1 MHVMAG
7 AEKGSEI
14 RVGWRWLIVMCPL
27 HPERLCEHPLTR
39 LCQQSQQLWVPS
51 KGGNKDWG
59 FFWKISLSG
68 DIVRHSFFDKGL
80 IICLCDFALGFD
92 AGSANESI
100 FKQILLPRQ
109 L

>member
-1 MHVMAG
+1 M
-7 AEKGSEI
+7 
-14 RVGWRWLIVMCPL
+14 WPL
-27 HPERLCEHPLTR
+27 HPERLCEHPLDWAVSAVPAALGPIQWREQR
-39 LCQQSQQLWVPS
+39 L
-51 KGGNKDWG
+51 G